1 MEWREAVR
9 LSALGTAAVV
19 ALGYLAL
26 IFHHWP

>member
-1 MEWREAVR
+1 MEWREALT
-9 LSALGTAAVV
+9 LSALGTAVVV